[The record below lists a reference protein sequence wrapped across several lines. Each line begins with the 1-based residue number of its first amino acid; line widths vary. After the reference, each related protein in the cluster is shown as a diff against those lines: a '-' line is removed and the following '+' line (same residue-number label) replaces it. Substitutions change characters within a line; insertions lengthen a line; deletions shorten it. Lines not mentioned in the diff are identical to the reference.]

1 MGRNVHYLK
10 KGAFF
15 KYKFMEVEEFA
26 FGDAMSHSKE
36 DVMHT
41 EIFTED
47 YEEERLSYVI
57 NLQET
62 NLEYED
68 DEELYLNKKVNEI
81 IEDKKQ
87 ERKKY
92 EELGKLIPIT
102 TPNEPIIIRIA
113 ESRSQA
119 FAIPLR
125 PKKAETEIM
134 YDATYRQGRVT
145 LQQISARPVS
155 PPTYT
160 SAQSGSYDQAAHRL
174 SRQSI
179 EMSGRGSIP
188 MRTSMVQGHN
198 EVKTRVSKTVDFG
211 VAQQHQVENETAE
224 WDDILLDHPCC
235 NSCSIT

>member
-1 MGRNVHYLK
+1 MGKEKVHFYSK
-10 KGAFF
+10 INI
-15 KYKFMEVEEFA
+15 MEVEEFA
-26 FGDAMSHSKE
+26 NGDSSPITGSKT

-47 YEEERLSYVI
+47 ADEDRLSYVI

-62 NLEYED
+62 NYEYEEE
-68 DEELYLNKKVNEI
+68 EELYLNKKVNAI

-92 EELGKLIPIT
+92 EALGKLIPIT
-102 TPNEPIIIRIA
+102 TPNEPIIIKIA

-125 PKKAETEIM
+125 PKKAEMEIM
-134 YDATYRQGRVT
+134 YDATYRTGRVT
-145 LQQISARPVS
+145 PQHINARAVS
-155 PPTYT
+155 PEN
-160 SAQSGSYDQAAHRL
+160 DQNTGV
-174 SRQSI
+174 SRQSYDAG
-179 EMSGRGSIP
+179 GRNS
-188 MRTSMVQGHN
+188 MRTSSSARSSMIQGHN

-235 NSCSIT
+235 HSCSIT

>member
-102 TPNEPIIIRIA
+102 TPNEPIIIKIA

-134 YDATYRQGRVT
+134 FDATYRAGRVT
-145 LQQISARPVS
+145 LQQINARPI
-155 PPTYT
+155 PPP
-160 SAQSGSYDQAAHRL
+160 
-174 SRQSI
+174 
-179 EMSGRGSIP
+179 SGRFSLSNDPPPPSYEMGGRNSI
-188 MRTSMVQGHN
+188 RTSTSTRSSMIQGHN
-198 EVKTRVSKTVDFG
+198 EVKSRVSKTVDFG